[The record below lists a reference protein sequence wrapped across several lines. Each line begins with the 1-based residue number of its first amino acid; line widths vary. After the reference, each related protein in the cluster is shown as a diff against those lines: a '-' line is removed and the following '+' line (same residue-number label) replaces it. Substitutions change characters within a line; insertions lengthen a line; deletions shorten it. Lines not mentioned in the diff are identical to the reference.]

1 MGSHSGRDEDKV
13 KALGLTT
20 LFTANGTPYF
30 AEAQEVYECEMIYHA
45 PLDPKGFGEMP
56 AKFYANFPAG
66 IHSMYMG
73 KIVRVLKK

>member
-1 MGSHSGRDEDKV
+1 
-13 KALGLTT
+13 
-20 LFTANGTPYF
+20 
-30 AEAQEVYECEMIYHA
+30 MIYHS